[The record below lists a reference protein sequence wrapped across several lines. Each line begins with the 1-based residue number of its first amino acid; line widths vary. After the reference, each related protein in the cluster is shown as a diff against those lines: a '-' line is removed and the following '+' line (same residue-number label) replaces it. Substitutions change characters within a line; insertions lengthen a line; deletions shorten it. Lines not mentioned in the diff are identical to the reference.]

1 MIDMNKY
8 ELGTEGKNAINK
20 NQRTA
25 HPISHLPVAYALE
38 LHRIIEIDAY
48 YLAENDGFR
57 RSPLDYWLAAEDA
70 ELRRV

>member
-1 MIDMNKY
+1 MKND
-8 ELGTEGKNAINK
+8 ELNTGGKNAIDKNK
-20 NQRTA
+20 GLP
-25 HPISHLPVAYALE
+25 HPISHLPVAYELE
-38 LHRIIEIDAY
+38 LHRIIELDAY

>member
-1 MIDMNKY
+1 MDKY
-8 ELGTEGKNAINK
+8 ELNTEGKDAIDK
-20 NQRTA
+20 NQRLP

-38 LHRIIEIDAY
+38 LHRIIELDAY
-48 YLAENDGFR
+48 YLAEKDGFR